1 MFRSLSYRCQPMTKH
16 KNVTNGNLKKVKVK
30 LCWLLISSI
39 SPPLLPSGLPA
50 TSSSASHCD
59 PALLLPLLHLKTTGG
74 HHPHNWCLVKFRFR
88 IHNNISLAWS
98 DPNCLVDLP
107 FEAAVK
113 TSSHNHWED
122 LLLTTVYQLMWPDKN
137 LQQISMFRW
146 QNILWV
152 FLIRMK
158 TGEYW
163 EDCCWRIWHLT
174 LVRGWG
180 NSLGREGC
188 APLFERPATDVNFI
202 RVIKF
207 YTQRCVNLSQKLSR
221 NKTA

>member
-59 PALLLPLLHLKTTGG
+59 PALLLPLLHLKPIGG
-74 HHPHNWCLVKFRFR
+74 YHPHNWCLVKFRFR

-107 FEAAVK
+107 FEAAVE

-122 LLLTTVYQLMWPDKN
+122 LLLTTMYQLAMLPEWRLFSLIHRTPIKGLLYQRGQYIKTKN
-137 LQQISMFRW
+137 YNDGGHFEPC
-146 QNILWV
+146 N
-152 FLIRMK
+152 
-158 TGEYW
+158 
-163 EDCCWRIWHLT
+163 
-174 LVRGWG
+174 
-180 NSLGREGC
+180 
-188 APLFERPATDVNFI
+188 LFC
-202 RVIKF
+202 RVK
-207 YTQRCVNLSQKLSR
+207 TQRRISSFK
-221 NKTA
+221 KK